1 MTTCPAG
8 HDSATTDYCDTC
20 GTPLTGTNPAVTP
33 AQQCAQCGAT
43 RDGRFCE
50 VCGHDATRPVDPLS
64 AIALP
69 GPGEWAVAVP
79 AVAVAGPGEWSA
91 LVQAD
96 RSWFEEVRRRGG
108 PDVAT
113 LEFPRYCPQRRF
125 TLSGTQLAI
134 GRRSQSRGV
143 EPDIDLSGPP
153 LDPGVSAL
161 HALLVARPDGGWG
174 LVDLDSTNGTTL
186 GDATDPVAPNTAV
199 ALAHGDRIKLGAW
212 TTITVTFAVSPG
224 SGPGPAAGPGGDR

>member
-1 MTTCPAG
+1 MATCPAG

-20 GTPLTGTNPAVTP
+20 GTPLTATNPVVTP

-64 AIALP
+64 AVAALRT
-69 GPGEWAVAVP
+69 
-79 AVAVAGPGEWSA
+79 GEWSA

-108 PDVAT
+108 PDVAI

-125 TLSGTQLAI
+125 ILSGTQLAI
-134 GRRSQSRGV
+134 GRRSQARGI

-153 LDPGVSAL
+153 RDPGVSAL
-161 HALLVARPDGGWG
+161 HALLVAQPDGGWG

-224 SGPGPAAGPGGDR
+224 SGPGLAAEPGEDR

>member
-1 MTTCPAG
+1 MATCPAG

-20 GTPLTGTNPAVTP
+20 GAPMTGKDRATAPTAPAATP
-33 AQQCAQCGAT
+33 AQHCAQCGAT

-50 VCGHDATRPVDPLS
+50 SCGHDAAKPVDPL
-64 AIALP
+64 
-69 GPGEWAVAVP
+69 P
-79 AVAVAGPGEWSA
+79 AVAATGPGAWSA

-96 RSWFEEVRRRGG
+96 RSWFEEVRSHNG
-108 PDVAT
+108 PDVAN
-113 LEFPRYCPQRRF
+113 LEFPQYCPDRRF
-125 TLSGTQLAI
+125 ILSGTRVAI
-134 GRRSQSRGV
+134 GRRSRARGI

-161 HALLVARPDGGWG
+161 HALLVARLDGGWE

-186 GDATDPVAPNTAV
+186 GDAPEPVAPNIAV

-212 TTITVTFAVSPG
+212 TTITVTFSATPG
-224 SGPGPAAGPGGDR
+224 